1 MFNFKNTNITFLIIL
16 LILIL
21 LKVLYPF
28 SIIYFV
34 IPVLIYSFILFL
46 GALNVCSQFYM
57 KVKCTLDRKSQ
68 INLTFDDG
76 PDPIITPQ
84 ILNIL
89 KKYNIKATFFC
100 VGEKIKKHPYVVSQ
114 IDDAGHTTGNHSYS
128 HSNFFDFFRTNKV
141 IDELK
146 KTNQLIVSLTGKEC
160 KIFRPPFG
168 VTNPNIAKAVRKLNM
183 EAVGWSIRSLDT
195 VKNKKTVLKRIN
207 KAKPGDIILFHDT
220 KSQTLE
226 ILEEFLRLKTI

>member
-16 LILIL
+16 VIVIL
-21 LKVLYPF
+21 LRVLYPV

-34 IPVLIYSFILFL
+34 IPVLIYSCILFL

-57 KVKCTLDRKSQ
+57 KVKCILDSKSQ
-68 INLTFDDG
+68 IHLTFDDG
-76 PDPIITPQ
+76 PDPIVTPQ

-114 IDDAGHTTGNHSYS
+114 IDDAGHTIGNHSYS

-146 KTNQLIVSLTGKEC
+146 KTNQLISGLTGKEC

-168 VTNPNIAKAVRKLNM
+168 VINPNIAKAVRKLNI
-183 EAVGWSIRSLDT
+183 ETVGWSIRSLDT

-220 KSQTLE
+220 KSQTIE
-226 ILEEFLRLKTI
+226 ILEEFLRLKKI